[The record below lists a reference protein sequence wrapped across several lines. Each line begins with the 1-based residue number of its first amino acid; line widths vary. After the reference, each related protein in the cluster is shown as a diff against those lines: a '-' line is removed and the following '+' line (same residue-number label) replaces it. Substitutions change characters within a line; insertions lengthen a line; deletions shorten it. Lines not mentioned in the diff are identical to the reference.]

1 MLSRQEIFNTVA
13 TKLLAQGVAA
23 ASPDGKCFY
32 RGPNGT
38 KCAAGHLIPDE
49 KYYPTMEHKPSSNE
63 RVMQAMGIDET
74 DKWLVRELQGAHDDE
89 LRNQGIDVWK
99 KKMRFIASYYKLD
112 PSVLD

>member
-1 MLSRQEIFNTVA
+1 MLTSQEIFNTVA

-49 KYYPTMEHKPSSNE
+49 NYSETLEHKPASNE
-63 RVMQAMGIDET
+63 LVMKAMGIDET
-74 DKWLVRELQGAHDDE
+74 DKRLVRTLQGAHDNT

-99 KKMRFIASYYKLD
+99 KRMRIIASDYKLD
-112 PSVLD
+112 ASVLD